1 MKNTLEIN
9 SPSRVFRELGSFTG
23 LGFVSGLA
31 GYAERS
37 FAAGADMADSAVDGL
52 SGAIAGLPDLL
63 SGEAEM
69 RPTIRPV
76 LDLSDLTG
84 ASTQIDSLFY
94 PLRSIR
100 LAGQASLAFQ
110 NASGEN
116 RMTVKVDN
124 DDIIEELRTLRS
136 EMAEMTERMERMRVV
151 LDTGTLVGEMAGPMD
166 NALGQRATR
175 RGRGN

>member
-1 MKNTLEIN
+1 MALAGVEAVKSTLEIN

-76 LDLSDLTG
+76 
-84 ASTQIDSLFY
+84 
-94 PLRSIR
+94 
-100 LAGQASLAFQ
+100 
-110 NASGEN
+110 
-116 RMTVKVDN
+116 
-124 DDIIEELRTLRS
+124 
-136 EMAEMTERMERMRVV
+136 
-151 LDTGTLVGEMAGPMD
+151 AGPV
-166 NALGQRATR
+166 
-175 RGRGN
+175 

>member
-1 MKNTLEIN
+1 MTEAARKPVGSRVDRDGTANSRRPRPGRGPVQIHLYRRADQYGAGGRGGGEEHAEIN

-76 LDLSDLTG
+76 
-84 ASTQIDSLFY
+84 
-94 PLRSIR
+94 
-100 LAGQASLAFQ
+100 
-110 NASGEN
+110 
-116 RMTVKVDN
+116 
-124 DDIIEELRTLRS
+124 
-136 EMAEMTERMERMRVV
+136 
-151 LDTGTLVGEMAGPMD
+151 AGPV
-166 NALGQRATR
+166 
-175 RGRGN
+175 